1 MSAGHNHYDHAHPHS
16 AAGASHGSVK
26 SYVIG
31 FLLSLVLTII
41 PFALVMKSGLPNDTL
56 AMIVIG
62 FALVQVVVQLVF
74 FLHMNGSS
82 TQRWNVMVFAFTVLI
97 IAILVSGSIWIMI
110 NLRYFMMPH

>member
-1 MSAGHNHYDHAHPHS
+1 MSAGHHHHAHPHS
-16 AAGASHGSVK
+16 AAGESHGSVK

-31 FLLSLVLTII
+31 FLLSVVLTII
-41 PFALVMKSGLPNDTL
+41 PFALVMQGGLAKDTL

-82 TQRWNVMVFAFTVLI
+82 AQRWNVMAFAFTLLV
-97 IAILVSGSIWIMI
+97 IAILVSGSVWIMI